1 MQQAS
6 TWTHHFPFKACIR
19 VSPCIVAPP
28 RHDLSGFFRLKTIDR
43 KLPKAA
49 VRLPVSLLR
58 HTHAHSANTD
68 SNKGFQSP
76 QLHSPL
82 FFCVSGER
90 EGHGCHGDASPA
102 EANLCGPLVGPDG
115 VCVCVWR
122 GESEGERAGCLL
134 SNMVVTFVSAQRW
147 DAASD
152 WILGTTQRHCS
163 ISIMINFTSNHVVF
177 LISAP
182 LVTQS
187 TL

>member
-115 VCVCVWR
+115 VCVCVC
-122 GESEGERAGCLL
+122 EGERVREREQAVYFQTWWWLL
-134 SNMVVTFVSAQRW
+134 CPLSTEMLPQTGSLVRPK
-147 DAASD
+147 
-152 WILGTTQRHCS
+152 GTA
-163 ISIMINFTSNHVVF
+163 VF
-177 LISAP
+177 QLW
-182 LVTQS
+182 
-187 TL
+187 